1 MNTFNINKIKPAE
14 FKTIG
19 HYTGYVAILLGL
31 FMIIPILCAIIYN
44 DSDVYLKSFII
55 SAIINI
61 TIGLL
66 LYFIFNSKNITNLSL
81 KGSLIFVMSIWGFAS
96 FFASLPYFI
105 SGDLSIIDAFF
116 EGMSGITTTGFSMY
130 DVYTFPYSISIWRC
144 LIQWFGGLGIIF
156 LLLVIVPSSVSLK
169 RLYFAEG
176 KTEQMTPNIKH
187 TSMIFIKVYLILT
200 ITAFCLYM
208 LGGLDIFDSV
218 CYSFVGIATGGYS
231 IHPEHI
237 NNFTNPIIQLIT
249 IIVMIMGGTNFVLHY
264 RIMKRDFHN
273 IFKDIEVRTMFGIIV
288 IATIVIAIS
297 LYINGLYGQNLTL
310 IFRHSLF
317 QVVSILTSTGFLSTD
332 INIWTP
338 FSYYVLVLLMFI
350 GGSVCSTAGGIKI
363 YNIIVM
369 LKAIWW
375 ETQQMF
381 LPNNTVIKR
390 KVYHDQKKREI
401 SKNVIRT
408 ILVYIIAYLLLFI
421 VSTAIVLMFSKNLE
435 ISTIIVAASIGNTG
449 VGPSYVTASL
459 PIVVK
464 IVLIIDFWAGRIGV
478 WPLLLSI
485 VYLAYMFQSKMENK
499 NE

>member
-14 FKTIG
+14 IKTIG
-19 HYTGYVAILLGL
+19 HYTGYVSIVLGL
-31 FMIIPILCAIIYN
+31 FMIIPIICAYIYN
-44 DSDVYLKSFII
+44 DPDIYLHSFII
-55 SAIINI
+55 SAVINI
-61 TIGLL
+61 TVGVL
-66 LYFIFNSKNITNLSL
+66 LYFIFNTKSITNLSL

-96 FFASLPYFI
+96 IFASLPYFI
-105 SGDLSIIDAFF
+105 SGDLSFVDAFF

-187 TSMIFIKVYLILT
+187 TATIFIKVYLILT
-200 ITAFCLYM
+200 ALAISLY
-208 LGGLDIFDSV
+208 LLAGLDLFDSI

-237 NNFTNPIIQLIT
+237 NNFTNPIIQAIT
-249 IIVMIMGGTNFVLHY
+249 IIVMLMGGTNFIVHY
-264 RIMKRDFHN
+264 RIMKGNWRKLH
-273 IFKDIEVRTMFGIIV
+273 KDVEIRAMFAIIV
-288 IATIVIAIS
+288 LATIVIAIS
-297 LYINGLYGQNLTL
+297 LYINGLYGQNVVL

-338 FSYYVLVLLMFI
+338 FSYYVLVLLMFT
-350 GGSVCSTAGGIKI
+350 GGAVCSTAGGIKI
-363 YNIIVM
+363 YNILVM
-369 LKAIWW
+369 FKAIWW

-381 LPNNTVIKR
+381 LPTNTVIKR
-390 KVYHDQKKREI
+390 KIYHDQRKREI
-401 SKNVIRT
+401 SKDAIRT
-408 ILVYIIAYLLLFI
+408 ILVYIIAYMLLFI
-421 VSTAIVLMFSKNLE
+421 VSTLIVLMFSKNLE
-435 ISTIIVAASIGNTG
+435 ISTTVVAASIGNTG
-449 VGPSYVTASL
+449 VAPSYISPSNPL
-459 PIVVK
+459 IVK

-485 VYLAYMFQSKMENK
+485 VYLVYMFQSKMENK

>member
-14 FKTIG
+14 IKTIG
-19 HYTGYVAILLGL
+19 HYTGYVSIVLGL
-31 FMIIPILCAIIYN
+31 FMIIPIICAYIYN
-44 DSDVYLKSFII
+44 DPDIYLYSFTL

-61 TIGLL
+61 SVGLI
-66 LYFIFNSKNITNLSL
+66 LYLVFNTKNITNLSL

-96 FFASLPYFI
+96 IFASLPYFI
-105 SGDLSIIDAFF
+105 SGDLSFIDAFF

-187 TSMIFIKVYLILT
+187 TSTIFIKVYLILT
-200 ITAFCLYM
+200 ALAISLYL
-208 LGGLDIFDSV
+208 LGGLDIFDSI

-237 NNFTNPIIQLIT
+237 NNFTNPLIQIIT
-249 IIVMIMGGTNFVLHY
+249 IVVMIMGGTNFIVHY
-264 RIMKRDFHN
+264 RIMKGNWRNLH
-273 IFKDIEVRTMFGIIV
+273 KDVEIRAMFAIIA
-288 IATIVIAIS
+288 IATILIFIS
-297 LYINGLYGQNLTL
+297 LYINGLYGQNAIL

-317 QVVSILTSTGFLSTD
+317 QVVSIVTSTGFLSTD

-338 FSYYVLVLLMFI
+338 FSYYILVLLMLC
-350 GGSVCSTAGGIKI
+350 GGAVCSTAGGIKI
-363 YNIIVM
+363 YNIVVM
-369 LKAIWW
+369 FKAIWW

-381 LPNNTVIKR
+381 LPTNTVIKR
-390 KVYHDQKKREI
+390 KIYHDQKKREI
-401 SKNVIRT
+401 SKDTIRT
-408 ILVYIIAYLLLFI
+408 ILVYIIAYVLLFI
-421 VSTAIVLMFSKNLE
+421 VSTLIVLMFCKNLE
-435 ISTIIVAASIGNTG
+435 ISFTIVAASIGNTG
-449 VGPSYVTASL
+449 VGPSFISPSL
-459 PIVVK
+459 PLVVK

-485 VYLAYMFQSKMENK
+485 VYLVYMLQSKVESK
-499 NE
+499 DE